1 MGINDY
7 DLKSIRKTNQKTM
20 RNIPVLFGII
30 CFWMFSPE
38 SYSLIGTRAGLAG
51 FWAIIVL
58 ILFSLGI
65 MLALQVV
72 ANAREHNQAVFQDAG
87 SFPHSIWA
95 LVLGFSALIGST
107 LFASTGILVT
117 AGFTFNEVFYYRFP
131 NFAFAF
137 LLLAAIIAIQWCSP
151 KVYLRLH
158 AVFVLIGAVCLL
170 FLVVYGMLTES
181 VFVGPSWSTGNTSF
195 VSLVPLVLVFI
206 GFEQMFLANIRKP
219 VSSSLMY
226 AIVIIASLVLAGWML
241 VSLKFVPAERLGSST
256 ISYMTAAVQV
266 MGQKGR
272 LIMGMA
278 IIAGSCGAVSGLLR
292 ISCRFVETMCGNE
305 ISFYVRMVASLLL
318 GIIIALL
325 MSAGVAGSDKLEIYI
340 RGSLL
345 LWLIYSSLFVMAAAV
360 QLHDTKRFYS
370 ATGLILSSAIIVCAL
385 IMIILLEEREILTM
399 FFLCSLAGST
409 LCVLLLKQMHRLLA
423 FLKKR

>member
-1 MGINDY
+1 
-7 DLKSIRKTNQKTM
+7 
-20 RNIPVLFGII
+20 
-30 CFWMFSPE
+30 
-38 SYSLIGTRAGLAG
+38 LIGTGAGQAGL
-51 FWAIIVL
+51 WAIIVL
-58 ILFSLGI
+58 FLFSLGI
-65 MLALQVV
+65 LLALQVV

-87 SFPHSIWA
+87 SFPHSSWA

-137 LLLAAIIAIQWCSP
+137 LLLAVIIAIHWCPP
-151 KVYLRLH
+151 KVYLRFH
-158 AVFVLIGAVCLL
+158 AVFVLIAVGCLL
-170 FLVVYGMLTES
+170 FLGIYGMLAES
-181 VFVGPSWSTGNTSF
+181 VSDGPSRSTGNTSF
-195 VSLVPLVLVFI
+195 ASLVPLVLVFI
-206 GFEQMFLANIRKP
+206 GFEQMFLADIRRP
-219 VSSSLMY
+219 NSSSLLY
-226 AIVIIASLVLAGWML
+226 VIVIFASLVLAGWMF
-241 VSLKFVPAERLGSST
+241 VSLTFVPAERLASST
-256 ISYMTAAVQV
+256 ISYMTAAMQV

-292 ISCRFVETMCGNE
+292 ISSRFVETICGNE
-305 ISFYVRMVASLLL
+305 ISHYVRIVASLLL

-360 QLHDTKRFYS
+360 QLHDTKRFFS
-370 ATGLILSSAIIVCAL
+370 AIGLVLSSAIIVCAL
-385 IMIILLEEREILTM
+385 FMIILLEEREILTI

-409 LCVLLLKQMHRLLA
+409 LCVLLLRQMHRLLA
-423 FLKKR
+423 FLKNVNNYKEIKK